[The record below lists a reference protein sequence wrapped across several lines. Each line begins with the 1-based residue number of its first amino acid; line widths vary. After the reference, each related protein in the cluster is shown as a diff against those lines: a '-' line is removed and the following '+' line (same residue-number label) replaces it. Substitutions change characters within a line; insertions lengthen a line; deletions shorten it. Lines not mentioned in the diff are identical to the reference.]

1 MAELSLQ
8 ERLQPSLLDRLTDS
22 EPETKVESR
31 AQRVLS
37 LNRLKRSVLR
47 DLAWLLNS
55 GNLAMTEDLSAYPE
69 VESSVVNYGVT
80 DLAGTTATS
89 TDTRAVEREL
99 KQAILDFE
107 PRLLPESLSVKISL
121 SDRYMNNRTLSF
133 EIEGQLWAQP
143 LPISL
148 YLSTDLDLES
158 GTTTVTETT
167 G

>member
-8 ERLQPSLLDRLTDS
+8 ERLQPSLLDRLTDN
-22 EPETKVESR
+22 EPDSKVESR

-69 VESSVVNYGVT
+69 VANSVVNYGVT
-80 DLAGTTATS
+80 DLAGSTATS
-89 TDTRAVEREL
+89 TDVRAVEREI

-107 PRLLPESLSVKISL
+107 PRLLPESLSVKVSL
-121 SDRYMNNRTLSF
+121 SDEYMSNRTLSF
-133 EIEGQLWAQP
+133 QIEGQLWAQP

-148 YLSTDLDLES
+148 YLSTDLDLET
-158 GTTTVTETT
+158 GTTTVNETS